1 VTVEWHDKA
10 LDALADIW
18 VAIGAAERDLYEQ
31 TVRDIN
37 ARLAVGPAELGES
50 RANDR
55 DRVWFNYP
63 LVVWFRLYTGGRV
76 KVFHVARLRPRAS
89 GSDSD

>member
-1 VTVEWHDKA
+1 
-10 LDALADIW
+10 
-18 VAIGAAERDLYEQ
+18 LYEQ

-37 ARLAVGPAELGES
+37 ARLALGGTELGES

-63 LVVWFRLYTGGRV
+63 LVVWFRLYPGGRA
-76 KVFHVARLRPRAS
+76 KVFYVARLRPCAA
-89 GSDSD
+89 GGD